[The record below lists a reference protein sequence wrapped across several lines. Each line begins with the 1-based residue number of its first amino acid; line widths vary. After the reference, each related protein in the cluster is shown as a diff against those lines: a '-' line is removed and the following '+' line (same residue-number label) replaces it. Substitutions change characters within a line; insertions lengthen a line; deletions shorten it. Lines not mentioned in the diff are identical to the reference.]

1 MVASQSRCVN
11 NCCITTSKTTTKKF
25 LVFPS
30 ALFHSLFSQN
40 SITRYWYTKT
50 LKCRKMHFLQIFEL
64 EGTILM
70 RFCHNVE
77 SWMNYY
83 YKTVCML
90 HTALLI
96 SLQTSGLSD
105 WIGQQLT
112 ILEVLPEP
120 VLIIVLGI
128 LVTIITQFT
137 SNVASASLL
146 MPIASTMVR
155 NLPFSSA

>member
-1 MVASQSRCVN
+1 
-11 NCCITTSKTTTKKF
+11 
-25 LVFPS
+25 
-30 ALFHSLFSQN
+30 
-40 SITRYWYTKT
+40 
-50 LKCRKMHFLQIFEL
+50 
-64 EGTILM
+64 
-70 RFCHNVE
+70 
-77 SWMNYY
+77 MNYY

>member
-1 MVASQSRCVN
+1 
-11 NCCITTSKTTTKKF
+11 
-25 LVFPS
+25 
-30 ALFHSLFSQN
+30 
-40 SITRYWYTKT
+40 
-50 LKCRKMHFLQIFEL
+50 
-64 EGTILM
+64 
-70 RFCHNVE
+70 
-77 SWMNYY
+77 MNYY
-83 YKTVCML
+83 YKTVCTL

-112 ILEVLPEP
+112 ILEVLTEP

-155 NLPFSSA
+155 NLPFFFRLISNRIKLNSEVSRKHV